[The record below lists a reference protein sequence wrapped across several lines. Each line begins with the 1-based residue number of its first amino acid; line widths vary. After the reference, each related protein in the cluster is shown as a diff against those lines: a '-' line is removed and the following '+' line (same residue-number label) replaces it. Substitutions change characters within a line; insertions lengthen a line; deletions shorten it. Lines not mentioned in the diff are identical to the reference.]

1 MAGKVEKIDWPP
13 VGMTVDE
20 ASDVLRVD
28 RKTILKAIR
37 EGGLP
42 ARKVGVGWRIDHDAV
57 KAWLASGNA
66 KAAATDE

>member
-1 MAGKVEKIDWPP
+1 MKLVEKADWPL

-20 ASDVLRVD
+20 TAAALRVD
-28 RKTILKAIR
+28 RKTVLKAIR

-57 KAWLASGNA
+57 KQWLASG
-66 KAAATDE
+66 KPEKGESEE